1 MITQTIN
8 SKSKL
13 ADYKNYYKQAKQ
25 ELEELR
31 ELQNNKVLTLQDYRQ
46 DFNRRLSIHDAE
58 FALAIRD
65 TMRGFDQ
72 AVDFLGNA
80 KRATV
85 QLFPIQK

>member
-31 ELQNNKVLTLQDYRQ
+31 ELQNNKVLTLQDNRQ
-46 DFNRRLSIHDAE
+46 AINRRLIGKS
-58 FALAIRD
+58 R
-65 TMRGFDQ
+65 
-72 AVDFLGNA
+72 
-80 KRATV
+80 KRFVITYSSN
-85 QLFPIQK
+85 